1 MPPEPSASPETGATS
16 IQLNLGEPQGTP
28 PNPATPTE
36 VDEEIDPERLPGL
49 KAAFKAERDRRK
61 ALEGQIKELE
71 PLAKAAKDAEE
82 ANKSEVQKATEK
94 LAKETEARR
103 LAEQALMIQT
113 VGSEKGVP
121 ANLIKFLTGTTKA
134 EVEAAADELLSAMG
148 DAKPSMPGRPTER
161 MVNGKPSGNQ
171 LDGLDPVSLIRM
183 GRGQSPLK

>member
-1 MPPEPSASPETGATS
+1 MGEAPAPAAPPGAPAEPTNVVVGVTTPEPVAPGEEA
-16 IQLNLGEPQGTP
+16 LGDAG
-28 PNPATPTE
+28 
-36 VDEEIDPERLPGL
+36 
-49 KAAFKAERDRRK
+49 KK
-61 ALEGQIKELE
+61 ALDVERTARKELERKLRELE
-71 PLAKAAKDAEE
+71 PLAQAAKDAEE

-94 LAKETEARR
+94 LAKETEARK

-113 VGSEKGVP
+113 VGAEKGVP
-121 ANLIKFLTGTTKA
+121 ANLIKFLTGSSKA

-171 LDGLDPVSLIRM
+171 LDSLDPVALIRM